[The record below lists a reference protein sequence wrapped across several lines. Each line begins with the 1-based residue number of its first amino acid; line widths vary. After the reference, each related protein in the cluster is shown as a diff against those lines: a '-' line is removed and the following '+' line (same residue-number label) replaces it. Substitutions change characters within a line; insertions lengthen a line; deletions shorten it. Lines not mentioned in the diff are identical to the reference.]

1 MTKVYEYR
9 HAVGLEETNALG
21 NVYFTAY
28 LSWQGR
34 CRELFLREHAPEVF
48 GLFRDGFRLV
58 TTRVECDFHA
68 ELEPADEVVVRMRL
82 EEMTGRSVTMGFD
95 YLRPAGAAGEE
106 EGAEGRVVARG
117 RQEIAS
123 MRVGGGGELV
133 PVPIPDPLRRALEPY
148 R

>member
-1 MTKVYEYR
+1 MTKTFEYR

-48 GLFRDGFRLV
+48 DLFDDGLRLV

-68 ELEPADEVVVRMRL
+68 ELRPRDEVVVQMRL
-82 EEMTGRSVTMGFD
+82 EEITGRSVTMGFD
-95 YLRPAGAAGEE
+95 YRRPGTREGGGE
-106 EGAEGRVVARG
+106 VVARG

-123 MRVGGGGELV
+123 MRVDADGELA
-133 PVPIPDPLRRALEPY
+133 PVPLPDVLRRALEPY